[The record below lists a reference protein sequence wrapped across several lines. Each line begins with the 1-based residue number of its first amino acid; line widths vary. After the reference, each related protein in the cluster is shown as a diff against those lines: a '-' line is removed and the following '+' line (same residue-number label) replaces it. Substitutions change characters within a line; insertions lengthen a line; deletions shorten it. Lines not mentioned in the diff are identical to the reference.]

1 MKCQLG
7 SQRFRS
13 NLLKEDRAEKEMTT
27 DASENSVLLVGRVSG
42 EISEKELPSGDRVA
56 EFRIV
61 VARDDREGFDTFDI
75 AVWKA
80 SLRKRALG
88 LDNEEWLEVKGVLRR
103 RFWRSGAGV
112 ASRWQV
118 EGREIKRL

>member
-1 MKCQLG
+1 
-7 SQRFRS
+7 
-13 NLLKEDRAEKEMTT
+13 MTK

-42 EISEKELPSGDRVA
+42 EVAEKELPSGDRVA

-61 VARDDREGFDTFDI
+61 VARDDRDGFDTFDI

-80 SLRKRALG
+80 ALRKRALS
-88 LDNEEWLEVKGVLRR
+88 LDNEEWLEIKGVLRR
-103 RFWRSGAGV
+103 RFWRNGAGV

-118 EGREIKRL
+118 EGREIKRI